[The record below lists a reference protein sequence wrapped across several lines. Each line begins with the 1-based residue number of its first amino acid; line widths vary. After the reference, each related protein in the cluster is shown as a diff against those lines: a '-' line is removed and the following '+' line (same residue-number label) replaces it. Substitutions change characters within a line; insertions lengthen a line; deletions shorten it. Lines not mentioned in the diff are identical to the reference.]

1 MHIKFLKIGTKAK
14 DLKTLLKEIIGIA
27 YKLIKKGFK
36 SGKCKLK
43 SQWNTHITPTRMAK
57 IRMTTPIFG
66 ENIEQ
71 LELLNIAIKTLEKFR
86 SFLKLHTLS
95 LGPSHPTLKY
105 IPKRK

>member
-1 MHIKFLKIGTKAK
+1 
-14 DLKTLLKEIIGIA
+14 
-27 YKLIKKGFK
+27 
-36 SGKCKLK
+36 
-43 SQWNTHITPTRMAK
+43 MAK